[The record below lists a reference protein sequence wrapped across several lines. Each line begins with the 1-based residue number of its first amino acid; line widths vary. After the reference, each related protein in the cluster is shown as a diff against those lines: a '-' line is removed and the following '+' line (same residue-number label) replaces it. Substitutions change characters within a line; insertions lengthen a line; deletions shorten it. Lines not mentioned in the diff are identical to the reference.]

1 MVKLRELYREVSEM
15 GQQEFNKIQEFLI
28 SRLSPYCI
36 YIFDSFAK
44 GTSNKDSDIDIAYFS
59 EIKLD
64 NYDRFMLAQELAV
77 ILNKNVDLIDL
88 SQATT
93 VFQTQIVSTGKVIY
107 CNDDNLRMNF
117 EMLTLK
123 MYAKLNEERKEI
135 LERIY
140 ESGEVYEV

>member
-1 MVKLRELYREVSEM
+1 M
-15 GQQEFNKIQEFLI
+15 GQQEFKKIEEFLI
-28 SRLSPYCI
+28 SRLTPYCI
-36 YIFDSFAK
+36 YIFGSFAK

-59 EIKLD
+59 EIKVD
-64 NYDRFMLAQELAV
+64 NYERFMLAQELAV

-93 VFQTQIVSTGKVIY
+93 VFQTQIVSTGEVIY
-107 CNDDNLRMNF
+107 CSDDNRRMNF

-135 LERIY
+135 LKRIY
-140 ESGEVYEV
+140 ESGDVYEV

>member
-1 MVKLRELYREVSEM
+1 MD
-15 GQQEFNKIQEFLI
+15 QQEFKKIQEFLI
-28 SRLSPYCI
+28 SKVSPYCI
-36 YIFDSFAK
+36 YIFGSFAK
-44 GTSNKDSDIDIAYFS
+44 GTSHKESDIDIAYFS
-59 EIKLD
+59 EKQLD
-64 NYDRFMLAQELAV
+64 NYQRFMLTQELAV

-93 VFQTQIVSTGKVIY
+93 VFQTQIISTGKIIY

-135 LERIY
+135 LERIH
-140 ESGEVYEV
+140 ESGEVYDV